1 MFLYVQD
8 IKVMF
13 VFYQKEVLYKNYFNL
28 RLETEQMYI
37 EVQVFRNNGAKCS
50 QNLENKQT

>member
-1 MFLYVQD
+1 MFLYVQE

-13 VFYQKEVLYKNYFNL
+13 FYQKEVLYKNYFNL
-28 RLETEQMYI
+28 RLVTKQMYI